1 MKQGV
6 ANFRRMVDT
15 VGGQANRATQSAAD
29 AARNAATSVTKL
41 PRTAIT
47 AGNERC
53 TVAPNGAP
61 DCRGAAATLC
71 LAKGYGSGTSVDFI
85 TVETCPPPWRNS
97 PRQAPEG
104 ACTMEHYVTK
114 ALCQ

>member
-1 MKQGV
+1 MKHGV
-6 ANFRRMVDT
+6 ANFRRMVD
-15 VGGQANRATQSAAD
+15 QANQATKD
-29 AARNAATSVTKL
+29 AANAARKAASRATKL
-41 PRTAIT
+41 PGTTAIT

-61 DCRGAAATLC
+61 DCRSAAAALC
-71 LAKGYGSGTSVDFI
+71 QAKGYGGGTSVDFI
-85 TVETCPPPWRNS
+85 AVETCPPPWRTS

-114 ALCQ
+114 ALCR